1 MSSQDSDQDIRVAA
15 VVLFVAVSLAVGLTL
30 GLGIQSLRSGD
41 VPAWQSPATAPTANI
56 APAAPAISNDASVV
70 VETGVVK
77 FYFASGKADL
87 PAAALDALS
96 ESVAGARAGK
106 RLVISGFHDATGDAA
121 FNAEL
126 AKQRAEAVRDTLLSA
141 GVVDASIELKKPEQ
155 TTGSGNDAEARR
167 VEVMVAD

>member
-15 VVLFVAVSLAVGLTL
+15 VVLFSAILLAVGLTL
-30 GLGIQSLRSGD
+30 GIGIQSLRSGD
-41 VPAWQSPATAPTANI
+41 APASLSLA
-56 APAAPAISNDASVV
+56 AAPATDALPLVNDDASVV

-77 FYFASGKADL
+77 FYFASGMADL

-96 ESVAGARAGK
+96 ESVAAARAGK

-126 AKQRAEAVRDTLLSA
+126 AKQRAEAVRDTLMGA
-141 GVVDASIELKKPEQ
+141 GVAESSIELKKPEQ
-155 TTGSGNDAEARR
+155 TTGSGNNAEARR